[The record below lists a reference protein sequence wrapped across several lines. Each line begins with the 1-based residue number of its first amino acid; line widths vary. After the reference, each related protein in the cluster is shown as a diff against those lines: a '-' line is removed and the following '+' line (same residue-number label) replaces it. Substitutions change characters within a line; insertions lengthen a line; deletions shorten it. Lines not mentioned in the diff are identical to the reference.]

1 VTRAGFLRYQRY
13 LVFRPVCE
21 DHPGLPQLRG
31 LQAPDGHLGQDPFR
45 TRWQAFCEIRW
56 QLPVKCRRIILRRPA
71 VRRRWRDS
79 TYTVIQEW

>member
-45 TRWQAFCEIRW
+45 TRWQAFC
-56 QLPVKCRRIILRRPA
+56 
-71 VRRRWRDS
+71 
-79 TYTVIQEW
+79 